1 MVIMPILNTN
11 KNNVTRIYNVEV
23 KLRNATMVRESVQL
37 KNMLESDIMI
47 GGLSFNESIYN
58 EKKKEDNAMVNFI
71 RNTNLRCHKDEF
83 LITTRSH
90 IDSDKY
96 DLYSIEIPPKK
107 VTSGLDNL
115 LGRLLL
121 DIQKRIPGMK
131 KGRYISLRRL
141 GVEEH
146 ITNEKLEKLQYI
158 VKNCK
163 DKSRWKYLFFTN
175 GISNLK
181 DTLDFL
187 NLFEFTI
194 IDEATMKEEK
204 FKEMLSIFSYTN
216 GKDYI
221 NLKNYYAIAKE
232 NQEVYQLL
240 TYMNRLIYDKPLNL
254 ITSKKKS
261 KILVKANEQTA

>member
-1 MVIMPILNTN
+1 MSLYIT
-11 KNNVTRIYNVEV
+11 KR
-23 KLRNATMVRESVQL
+23 
-37 KNMLESDIMI
+37 
-47 GGLSFNESIYN
+47 
-58 EKKKEDNAMVNFI
+58 KKKIMLNFI

-216 GKDYI
+216 GKDYK

>member
-1 MVIMPILNTN
+1 MVVMPILNTN

-23 KLRNATMVRESVQL
+23 KLKNANMVRESVRL
-37 KNMLESDIMI
+37 KNIKESDIII
-47 GGLSFNESIYN
+47 GGLSFNDSIYN
-58 EKKKEDNAMVNFI
+58 VKNKEDNAVVNFI
-71 RNTNLRCHKDEF
+71 RNTNLRCHKEEF
-83 LITTRSH
+83 LVTTRTHS
-90 IDSDKY
+90 DSNLY

-107 VTSGLDNL
+107 ITSGLDNL
-115 LGRLLL
+115 LGKILL
-121 DIQKRIPGMK
+121 DIQKKIPDRK
-131 KGRYISLRRL
+131 RGRYISLRRL
-141 GVEEH
+141 GVDDH

-158 VKNCK
+158 VKNSR

-187 NLFEFTI
+187 QLFEFTI
-194 IDEATMKEEK
+194 IDEATMREDK
-204 FKEMLSIFSYTN
+204 FKELLTTFRYTE
-216 GKDYI
+216 GKDYR
-221 NLKNYYAIAKE
+221 NLRNYYEIAKE

-261 KILVKANEQTA
+261 KVLVKANEQAA

>member
-1 MVIMPILNTN
+1 MIIMPILNTN
-11 KNNVTRIYNVEV
+11 KNNVTRIYNVEI
-23 KLRNATMVRESVQL
+23 KLRNANMVRQSVQL
-37 KNMLESDIMI
+37 KNMLESDIII

-58 EKKKEDNAMVNFI
+58 KKNKEDNAIVNFI
-71 RNTNLRCHKDEF
+71 RNTNLRCHKDAF
-83 LITTRSH
+83 LITTRSQ
-90 IDSDKY
+90 IDSDLY
-96 DLYSIEIPPKK
+96 DLYSIEVPPKK
-107 VTSGLDNL
+107 ITSGLDNL
-115 LGRLLL
+115 LGKLLL
-121 DIQKRIPGMK
+121 DIQKKIPGMK

-141 GVEEH
+141 GVDEH

-158 VKNCK
+158 VKSCK
-163 DKSRWKYLFFTN
+163 DKTRWEYLFFAN

-187 NLFEFTI
+187 DLFEFTI
-194 IDEATMKEEK
+194 IDEATMKEDK
-204 FKEMLSIFSYTN
+204 LKEFLAIFSHLN
-216 GKDYI
+216 GKNYRSLKDY
-221 NLKNYYAIAKE
+221 YDIAKE

>member
-71 RNTNLRCHKDEF
+71 RNTNLRCHK
-83 LITTRSH
+83 
-90 IDSDKY
+90 DSDKY

-216 GKDYI
+216 GKDYK